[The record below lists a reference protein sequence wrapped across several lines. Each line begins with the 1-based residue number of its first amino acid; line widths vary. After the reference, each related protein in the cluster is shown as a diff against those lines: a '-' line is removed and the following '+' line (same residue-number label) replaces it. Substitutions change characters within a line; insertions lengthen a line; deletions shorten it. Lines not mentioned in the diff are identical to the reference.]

1 VAGHDADASRRR
13 DRLVV
18 VGVVLLSALLLGPA
32 LAPGYVLQNDL
43 VFVPTQDLLPW
54 MLGLT
59 GGLPRS
65 VPQDAVVALL
75 SGPVPGW
82 LLEKAAL
89 LGALVL
95 LGTGCARLARPRGTT
110 ASVVAAVAATWSA
123 YVGERLLLGHW
134 SLLLAVGALPWALH
148 LARRART
155 GHPGAGA
162 RWLLLV
168 ALASLTVTGGVLV
181 LLCTAPVVLVRASRV
196 PRARRLLLALGATA
210 LQLPWAVPA
219 LLHPSSAAAGGADVF
234 AARAEGPWGL
244 LLTVLTGGGAWNAS
258 AVPASRTTWFAVV
271 LGLVV
276 LAVAAVG
283 AHDLVPVLGRAAAL
297 TLSVAAALGLLWCLL
312 GGWTVTRPWVAWVVA
327 EVPGAGV
334 LRDAQKWLAP
344 WVVLVAVAAGLGAA
358 RLCRGLVRSSGDR
371 SAGAALAVALVA
383 LPVLGLPSLAWGELG
398 RLSPVSYPD
407 DLSRVRQA
415 IAASGDGR
423 DAVSLP
429 WSTFRRFPWNP
440 GRTVL
445 DPVPRA
451 MPVTVVASDSL
462 VVATPHGLV
471 TVAGDDPAAAHVQEA
486 LDAQRPLGP
495 VLESLGVGWAVVADD
510 LPDARADLPVGAVPV
525 VRGTSFSLFRLV
537 GTTEPTGRSAT
548 LTVLLVVTGDATAL
562 AVLAAALGITIRTRL
577 RRGGADGAT
586 GW

>member
-1 VAGHDADASRRR
+1 VTGHDAVASPRR
-13 DRLVV
+13 DRLLVAGVV
-18 VGVVLLSALLLGPA
+18 VLSALLLGPA

-54 MLGLT
+54 MLGLA

-82 LLEKAAL
+82 VLEKAAL

-110 ASVVAAVAATWSA
+110 ASAVAAVVAVWSA

-148 LARRART
+148 LARRTRS

-168 ALASLTVTGGVLV
+168 ALASLTVTGGLLVLV
-181 LLCTAPVVLVRASRV
+181 CTAPVVLVRASRV
-196 PRARRLLLALGATA
+196 RPARRLLLALGAMA

-219 LLHPSSAAAGGADVF
+219 LLHPSSAATGGADVF
-234 AARAEGPWGL
+234 AARSEGPWGL

-258 AVPASRTTWFAVV
+258 AVPASRTTWFALV
-271 LGLVV
+271 LGLAV

-283 AHDLVPVLGRAAAL
+283 ARDVVPVLGRAAAL
-297 TLSVAAALGLLWCLL
+297 TLSVSAALGLLWCLL
-312 GGWTVTRPWVAWVVA
+312 GGWTVTRSWAAWVVTD
-327 EVPGAGV
+327 VPGAGV

-358 RLCRGLVRSSGDR
+358 RVARGLLRSSGDR
-371 SAGAALAVALVA
+371 SAAGALAVSLVA
-383 LPVLGLPSLAWGELG
+383 LPVLALPSLAWGELG
-398 RLSPVSYPD
+398 RLSSVGYPD
-407 DLSRVRQA
+407 DLAQVRAA

-429 WSTFRRFPWNP
+429 WGTFRRFPWNP

-462 VVATPHGLV
+462 VVATSHGLV
-471 TVAGDDPAAAHVQEA
+471 TVAGDDPASAQVQEA
-486 LDAQRPLGP
+486 ISARRPLGP
-495 VLESLGVGWAVVADD
+495 VLDALGVGWAVVADD
-510 LPDARADLPVGAVPV
+510 LPDARTDLPSDAVPV
-525 VRGTSFSLFRLV
+525 VRGTSFSLFRLA
-537 GTTEPTGRSAT
+537 GTTEPAAPAAG
-548 LTVLLVVTGDATAL
+548 TVVAVVLGDAAAV
-562 AVLAAALGITIRTRL
+562 AVLALALGITIRTRV